1 MDIKNLKKVIEQ
13 ISQEKG
19 IAQEDVVSAI
29 ESAVSAAYRREYG
42 KRGEIIRAKLDL
54 KTGELKFWRVKTV
67 VDKDAVRIKT
77 QEKDEEE
84 QNPES
89 ETKEALPIYNPER
102 HIFLEE
108 AKEVKKDIQVDE
120 ELELPLPEQTDFGR
134 IASQAAK
141 QVILQRIRDIEKD
154 SIKRDF
160 KSREG
165 EIISGV
171 VQRIERGNV
180 YIDLGRATGVMFY
193 NEAIPGEHYRIGERL
208 RFYLLAV
215 QEETKTPGLILSRSH
230 PRFVCK
236 LFEMEVP
243 EIHEDLVEIKT
254 IAREA
259 GNRTKIAVSAKA
271 ETIDPVGSMV
281 GQRGTRVMTI
291 TNELGHEKIDI
302 IEWSEDPE
310 KFIAASMSPAKA
322 KWVEILPRREAR
334 VFFPEDQLSL
344 AIGRGGQNVR
354 LAAKL
359 TGWKIDV
366 RSESKPE
373 VTQFQSAITEEEN
386 KNKKE
391 ESIVEETEIKE
402 KTTEQE
408 NNKSVEEQP

>member
-193 NEAIPGEHYRIGERL
+193 NEA
-208 RFYLLAV
+208 
-215 QEETKTPGLILSRSH
+215 
-230 PRFVCK
+230 
-236 LFEMEVP
+236 
-243 EIHEDLVEIKT
+243 
-254 IAREA
+254 
-259 GNRTKIAVSAKA
+259 
-271 ETIDPVGSMV
+271 
-281 GQRGTRVMTI
+281 
-291 TNELGHEKIDI
+291 
-302 IEWSEDPE
+302 
-310 KFIAASMSPAKA
+310 
-322 KWVEILPRREAR
+322 
-334 VFFPEDQLSL
+334 
-344 AIGRGGQNVR
+344 
-354 LAAKL
+354 
-359 TGWKIDV
+359 
-366 RSESKPE
+366 
-373 VTQFQSAITEEEN
+373 
-386 KNKKE
+386 
-391 ESIVEETEIKE
+391 
-402 KTTEQE
+402 
-408 NNKSVEEQP
+408 